1 MAPMTDRVLIV
12 EDDGD
17 VRAML
22 RLLLE
27 DDGYTVLEAADGE
40 TATARAIVEHPDLVI
55 LDLRLPARH
64 GLEVCRIVRR
74 QSNVPILV
82 VSAEADSVEIVAAL
96 EAGADDYVTKPFV
109 AREVSARIRALLRRV
124 AEPRRQREVL
134 HIGDLEVRPAEAQA
148 SKCGR
153 PLDLTKTEFLLLRE
167 FADHVGAVLSREQ
180 LLQRVWGYERAS
192 DSRTVDAHVRRL
204 RMKIETDPSAPQLL
218 QTARG
223 LGYRLVDDA

>member
-1 MAPMTDRVLIV
+1 MADRVLVV

-22 RLLLE
+22 RLMLE
-27 DDGYTVLEAADGE
+27 DDGYQVLEAADGE
-40 TATARAIVEHPDLVI
+40 TATTRATSEHPDLVI
-55 LDLRLPARH
+55 LDLRLPTRH
-64 GLEVCRIVRR
+64 GLEVCRLVRL

-109 AREVSARIRALLRRV
+109 PRELAARVRALLRR
-124 AEPRRQREVL
+124 ASEPRRDREVL
-134 HIGDLEVRPAEAQA
+134 RIGDLEIRPAAAQA
-148 SKCGR
+148 TRCGEQ
-153 PLDLTKTEFLLLRE
+153 LELTKTEFLLLRE

-180 LLQRVWGYERAS
+180 LLQRVWGYDRAS

-204 RMKIETDPSAPQLL
+204 RMKIEDDPSEPRLL
-218 QTARG
+218 QTVRG
-223 LGYRLVDDA
+223 LGYRLVDDG

>member
-1 MAPMTDRVLIV
+1 MADRVLIV

-22 RLLLE
+22 RLMLE
-27 DDGYTVLEAADGE
+27 DDGYHVLEAADGE
-40 TATARAIVEHPDLVI
+40 VATTRATSEHPDLVI

-64 GLEVCRIVRR
+64 GLEVCRLVRL

-109 AREVSARIRALLRRV
+109 PRELAARVRALLRR
-124 AEPRRQREVL
+124 ASEPRRDHEVL
-134 HIGDLEVRPAEAQA
+134 RIGDLEIRPAAAQA
-148 SKCGR
+148 ARCGER
-153 PLDLTKTEFLLLRE
+153 LDLTKTEFLLLRE
-167 FADHVGAVLSREQ
+167 FADHAGSVLSREQ
-180 LLQRVWGYERAS
+180 LLQRVWGYDRAS

-204 RMKIETDPSAPQLL
+204 RMKIEDDPSAPRLL
-218 QTARG
+218 QTVRG
-223 LGYRLVDDA
+223 LGYRLVDDG